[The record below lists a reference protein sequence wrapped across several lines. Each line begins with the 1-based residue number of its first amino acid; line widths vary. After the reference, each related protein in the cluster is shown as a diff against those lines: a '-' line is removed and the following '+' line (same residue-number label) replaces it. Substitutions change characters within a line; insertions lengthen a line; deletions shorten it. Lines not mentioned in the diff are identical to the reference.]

1 VGQAESPVQQS
12 ALTPN
17 PIQRLTEPIT
27 IPPTMRS
34 PRAILLASLLAA
46 YGGISLAQDAPAP
59 VLQSEV
65 DAQRTLLERVIANQ
79 KKNDLAQ
86 FTYERLERLE
96 IRKGAAGSQPPE
108 IKTTRAVPAGTGID
122 RIPVGPDGK
131 PVDAAAY
138 RAELEKLERALSWA
152 AEDGRAQREA
162 YEKIARKQKER
173 SDLIDATRTAFLYT
187 FIGRELRAD
196 RTLSKYRMVP
206 NPAYKATSRA
216 TSIFS
221 KARGF
226 LWIDDDAEQ
235 VARAEIEVID
245 DISIGG
251 FLAKVYKG
259 SHFMQERYEMAPGL
273 WFATY
278 SQYDFDGRRLFMSFS
293 IHERTFYSQYRR
305 IGPPK
310 EALQAIRA
318 ELGKSTSAN
327 ADP

>member
-1 VGQAESPVQQS
+1 M
-12 ALTPN
+12 
-17 PIQRLTEPIT
+17 RLAT
-27 IPPTMRS
+27 
-34 PRAILLASLLAA
+34 AILVTSLLAA
-46 YGGISLAQDAPAP
+46 CGATSPAQDAPAP
-59 VLQSEV
+59 LLQSEL
-65 DAQRTLLERVIANQ
+65 DEQRTLLERVIANQ
-79 KKNDLAQ
+79 KKNDVAQ
-86 FTYERLERLE
+86 ATFERLERLE
-96 IRKGAAGSQPPE
+96 IHKGTAPGQPPE

-162 YEKIARKQKER
+162 YEKIAKKQKER
-173 SDLIDATRTAFLYT
+173 SDLIDATRAAFLYT
-187 FIGRELRAD
+187 FVALEPRGD
-196 RTLSKYRMVP
+196 RILSKYRMVP
-206 NPAYKATSRA
+206 NPAYRATSRA

-221 KARGF
+221 KVRGY
-226 LWIDDDAEQ
+226 LWIDEDAAQ
-235 VARAEIEVID
+235 LARAEIEVTD
-245 DISIGG
+245 DISLGG

-259 SHFMQERYEMAPGL
+259 SHLMQERYEMAPGL

-278 SQYDFDGRRLFMSFS
+278 SQYDFDGRRLFMSFA
-293 IHERTFYSQYRR
+293 IHERTTYSQYRR

-318 ELGKSTSAN
+318 ELGKSTTAN

>member
-1 VGQAESPVQQS
+1 
-12 ALTPN
+12 
-17 PIQRLTEPIT
+17 
-27 IPPTMRS
+27 MRS
-34 PRAILLASLLAA
+34 STAILVLSLIAA
-46 YGGISLAQDAPAP
+46 CGGISLAQESPAP
-59 VLQSEV
+59 LLQSEL
-65 DAQRTLLERVIANQ
+65 DEQRTLLERVIANQ

-86 FTYERLERLE
+86 ATYERLERLE
-96 IRKGAAGSQPPE
+96 IHKGTSATQPPE
-108 IKTTRAVPAGTGID
+108 VKTMRAVPAGTGID

-152 AEDGRAQREA
+152 AEDGRAQRDA
-162 YEKIARKQKER
+162 YEKIAKKQKER
-173 SDLIDATRTAFLYT
+173 ADLIDATRTAFLYT
-187 FIGRELRAD
+187 FVAHEPRGD
-196 RTLSKYRMVP
+196 RMLSKYRMIP

-221 KARGF
+221 KVRGY
-226 LWIDDDAEQ
+226 LWIDEDAAQ
-235 VARAEIEVID
+235 LARAEIEVTD

-259 SHFMQERYEMAPGL
+259 SHLMQERYEMAPGL

-278 SQYDFDGRRLFMSFS
+278 SQYDFDGRRLFISFA
-293 IHERTFYSQYRR
+293 IHERTSYSQYRR

-318 ELGKSTSAN
+318 ELGKSTTAN

>member
-1 VGQAESPVQQS
+1 MQ
-12 ALTPN
+12 
-17 PIQRLTEPIT
+17 
-27 IPPTMRS
+27 S
-34 PRAILLASLLAA
+34 PRAILFASLLAA
-46 YGGISLAQDAPAP
+46 CGGVSQAQDALAP
-59 VLQSEV
+59 ELQSHANE
-65 DAQRTLLERVIANQ
+65 AGTLLEHVIANQ
-79 KKNDLAQ
+79 KRNDLVQA
-86 FTYERLERLE
+86 TYERLERLE
-96 IRKGAAGSQPPE
+96 IHKGVAGSQPPE

-162 YEKIARKQKER
+162 YEKIAKKQKER

-187 FIGRELRAD
+187 FIGRELRGD

-216 TSIFS
+216 TSMFS
-221 KARGF
+221 KVRGY
-226 LWIDDDAEQ
+226 LWIDDEAEQ
-235 VARAEIEVID
+235 LARAEIEVIE

-259 SHFMQERYEMAPGL
+259 SHLMQERYELAPGL

-318 ELGKSTSAN
+318 ELGKSASAS

>member
-1 VGQAESPVQQS
+1 MQW
-12 ALTPN
+12 
-17 PIQRLTEPIT
+17 
-27 IPPTMRS
+27 
-34 PRAILLASLLAA
+34 PRTILLASLLAA
-46 YGGISLAQDAPAP
+46 GGGPSLAQDAPVP
-59 VLQSEV
+59 VLQSEAD
-65 DAQRTLLERVIANQ
+65 DARTLLEHVIANQ
-79 KKNDLAQ
+79 KKDDLEQ
-86 FTYERLERLE
+86 FNYERLERLE
-96 IRKGAAGSQPPE
+96 IHKGAASQPPE

-138 RAELEKLERALSWA
+138 RADLEKLERALSWA

-162 YEKIARKQKER
+162 YEKIAKKQKER
-173 SDLIDATRTAFLYT
+173 SDLIDATRIAFLYT
-187 FIGRELRAD
+187 FIDRELRGD
-196 RTLSKYRMVP
+196 RMLSKYRMVP

-221 KARGF
+221 KVRGY
-226 LWIDDDAEQ
+226 LWIDDDAQ
-235 VARAEIEVID
+235 QLARAEIEVTE

-259 SHFMQERYEMAPGL
+259 SHLSQERYETAPGL

-293 IHERTFYSQYRR
+293 IHERTLYSQYRR

>member
-1 VGQAESPVQQS
+1 MQP
-12 ALTPN
+12 
-17 PIQRLTEPIT
+17 
-27 IPPTMRS
+27 
-34 PRAILLASLLAA
+34 PRAILLASLLAV
-46 YGGISLAQDAPAP
+46 GVGTSLAQDAQVP
-59 VLQSEV
+59 VPQSEG
-65 DAQRTLLERVIANQ
+65 DQQRTLLERVIANQ
-79 KKNDLAQ
+79 KNDDLAQ
-86 FTYERLERLE
+86 ANYERLERLE
-96 IRKGAAGSQPPE
+96 IHKGNAGSQPAE

-162 YEKIARKQKER
+162 YEKIAKKQKER
-173 SDLIDATRTAFLYT
+173 ADLIDATRTAFLYT
-187 FIGRELRAD
+187 FVEREPRGD
-196 RTLSKYRMVP
+196 RMLSKYRMVP

-221 KARGF
+221 KVRGY

-273 WFATY
+273 WFASY
-278 SQYDFDGRRLFMSFS
+278 SQYDFDGRRLFVSFS
-293 IHERTFYSQYRR
+293 IHERTLYSQYRR
-305 IGPPK
+305 IGPPR

-318 ELGKSTSAN
+318 ELGKSPSAN

>member
-1 VGQAESPVQQS
+1 
-12 ALTPN
+12 
-17 PIQRLTEPIT
+17 LTEPLA
-27 IPPTMRS
+27 IPLTMQS
-34 PRAILLASLLAA
+34 PSAILFASLLAA
-46 YGGISLAQDAPAP
+46 CGGISLAQDAPVS

-65 DAQRTLLERVIANQ
+65 DAQRSLLEHVIANQ
-79 KKNDLAQ
+79 KRDDLAQ
-86 FTYERLERLE
+86 STYERLERLE
-96 IRKGAAGSQPPE
+96 IQKGAAGSQPPE

-138 RAELEKLERALSWA
+138 RAELEKLEKALSWA

-162 YEKIARKQKER
+162 YEKIAKKQKER
-173 SDLIDATRTAFLYT
+173 SDLIDATRTAFLYI
-187 FIGRELRAD
+187 FLDHEPRGD
-196 RTLSKYRMVP
+196 RMLSKYRMVP
-206 NPAYKATSRA
+206 NPGYKATSRA

-221 KARGF
+221 KVRGY

-235 VARAEIEVID
+235 LARAEIEVTD
-245 DISIGG
+245 DISFGG

-273 WFATY
+273 WFSTY
-278 SQYDFDGRRLFMSFS
+278 SQYDFEGRRLFVSFS
-293 IHERTFYSQYRR
+293 VHEHTFYSQYRR
-305 IGPPK
+305 IGSPR

-327 ADP
+327 AAP

>member
-1 VGQAESPVQQS
+1 
-12 ALTPN
+12 
-17 PIQRLTEPIT
+17 
-27 IPPTMRS
+27 M
-34 PRAILLASLLAA
+34 
-46 YGGISLAQDAPAP
+46 
-59 VLQSEV
+59 
-65 DAQRTLLERVIANQ
+65 LLEQVIANQ
-79 KKNDLAQ
+79 KKDDAEQ
-86 FTYERLERLE
+86 FIYERLERLE
-96 IRKGAAGSQPPE
+96 IQKSGGTQPPE
-108 IKTTRAVPAGTGID
+108 VKTTRAVPAGTGID

-138 RAELEKLERALSWA
+138 RAELEKLERSLFWA
-152 AEDGRAQREA
+152 SQEGRAQREA
-162 YEKIARKQKER
+162 YEKIAKKQKER
-173 SDLIDATRTAFLYT
+173 ADLIDATRTAFLFT
-187 FIGRELRAD
+187 LVTRELHGERMLA
-196 RTLSKYRMVP
+196 KYRMVP

-221 KARGF
+221 KVRGY
-226 LWIDDDAEQ
+226 LWIDEEAAQ
-235 VARAEIEVID
+235 LARAELEVTD

-259 SHFMQERYEMAPGL
+259 SRLVQERYEMAPGL

-278 SQYDFDGRRLFMSFS
+278 AQYDFDGRRFFVSFG
-293 IHERTFYSQYRR
+293 IHERTLYSQYRR

>member
-1 VGQAESPVQQS
+1 MRLP
-12 ALTPN
+12 TP
-17 PIQRLTEPIT
+17 
-27 IPPTMRS
+27 
-34 PRAILLASLLAA
+34 ILFASLLAA
-46 YGGISLAQDAPAP
+46 CGGISLAQDGPP
-59 VLQSEV
+59 TVLQSEV
-65 DAQRTLLERVIANQ
+65 EEQRTLLDRVIANQ

-96 IRKGAAGSQPPE
+96 IHKAAAASQPPE
-108 IKTTRAVPAGTGID
+108 IKTSRAVPAGTGID
-122 RIPVGPDGK
+122 RIPLGPDGK
-131 PVDAAAY
+131 PMDAAAY

-162 YEKIARKQKER
+162 YEKIAKKQKER

-187 FIGRELRAD
+187 FIARESRGN
-196 RTLSKYRMVP
+196 RILSKYRLVP

-216 TSIFS
+216 TSMFS
-221 KARGF
+221 KVRGYV
-226 LWIDDDAEQ
+226 WIDEDAAQ
-235 VARAEIEVID
+235 LARAEIEVTD

-259 SHFMQERYEMAPGL
+259 SHLIQERYEMAPGR

-278 SQYDFDGRRLFMSFS
+278 AQYDFDGRRLFMSFG
-293 IHERTFYSQYRR
+293 IHERTSYSQYRR

-318 ELGKSTSAN
+318 ELGKDTSAR